1 MSHLDF
7 DWESPVWGHWI
18 DGLSSGFTLVRYDGR
33 LNGLSDTV
41 CEDVS
46 FDAFVDDLEC
56 VVEAVGLDRFV
67 LLGISQGCALSV
79 EYAIRHPEKVAGL
92 LIWGGY
98 VRGWRARGNAAEIVR
113 REAISALMRQGWGQ
127 DDPLFRQMFTNLF
140 IPGANRVQMDWFN
153 ELQRRTLTPEN
164 AMRLSYVFA
173 DIDISRSLER
183 LHVPALVLHAN
194 GDRVAPFSEG
204 LELARSIT
212 GARFVELESANHI
225 LLAQEPAF
233 RNFILEASAFANE
246 ALQAQTVVAVDPR
259 TRRQAT
265 ILCADFQYA
274 EPVMENLPPDVALER
289 VDPFLMQATA
299 LVRDNGGTV
308 LTISENELVASFGAP
323 EPLEGHAALACRT
336 ALALRELAL
345 RHGDWMTGVRA
356 ALDTG
361 IVIVSPAR
369 DRALEVRGG
378 PVSV

>member
-212 GARFVELESANHI
+212 DARFVELESANHI
-225 LLAQEPAF
+225 LLAEEPAF

-345 RHGDWMTGVRA
+345 RHGDW
-356 ALDTG
+356 
-361 IVIVSPAR
+361 
-369 DRALEVRGG
+369 
-378 PVSV
+378 